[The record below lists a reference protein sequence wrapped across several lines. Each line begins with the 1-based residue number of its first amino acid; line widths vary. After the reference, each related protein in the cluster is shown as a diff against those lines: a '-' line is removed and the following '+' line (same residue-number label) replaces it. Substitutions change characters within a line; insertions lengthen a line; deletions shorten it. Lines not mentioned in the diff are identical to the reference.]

1 MSGHNKWSTIKRKKG
16 ATDAKRGQIFT
27 RLAKEITM
35 AARESGG
42 DPNANFRLRLALEKA
57 RSNNM
62 PKDSI
67 DRAINRGTG
76 VGKDTE
82 QYEEIMYE
90 GYGPKGIALIINCVT
105 ENRNRTI
112 SDLRHTLAKAGGN
125 MADMGSVAWQ
135 FTRGAFFEIDGK
147 KVDFDAVFE
156 LAAEAGAEDVE
167 ADGDTI
173 SISAPVEVFKELSE
187 KLRAAKYTIQEA
199 GMRYTPNQETE
210 LSAEDTMKVMNCIE
224 ALEDLDDV
232 QNVYSNMSIS
242 DEVLASLEN

>member
-35 AARESGG
+35 AAREGGG

-82 QYEEIMYE
+82 QFEEIMYE

-112 SDLRHTLAKAGGN
+112 SDLRHTLTKAGGN

-135 FTRGAFFEIDGK
+135 FTRGAFFEIAAK
-147 KVDFDAVFE
+147 NVDFDTVFE
-156 LAAEAGAEDVE
+156 LAVEVGAEDVE
-167 ADGDTI
+167 SDGDSI

-187 KLRAAKYTIQEA
+187 KLRAGNYTIQEA

-210 LSAEDTMKVMNCIE
+210 LGVEDTMQVMRCIE